1 MIGRLQLSQS
11 GCDVDSADVVRFRQL
26 RLQEAVVRLMKS
38 RKRLAYSEMYQ
49 QVIGLLKNQFIPSK
63 RMLKEVIEWLIE
75 RRYLERDSKEID
87 TFIYVT

>member
-63 RMLKEVIEWLIE
+63 RMLKEVIEWLME

-87 TFIYVT
+87 TFFYVT